1 MWPLAAVVLGAAG
14 AAFPL
19 ATAAVLA
26 AATAIVLAIAAPR
39 ATAALTALAVLFVRP
54 LEHLVQVSALG
65 YLDEG
70 LVVLCL
76 ITMPLRR
83 VIDRKPLRN
92 FPGQWWFALFLVCGV
107 LSALL
112 LHVPVAIFLTGAFV
126 IAKGLLFGWAVA
138 QVDWAERHLAV
149 AVRVGTVLILLCLAA
164 TAANFAIPGAW
175 NAVLASDVNAVEE
188 RSVLP
193 SLIGPFTHPI
203 DLGQFMAL
211 SFVAVAAWR
220 AVIGKSAFTLAL
232 LVATALAAL
241 ATARRTASGSLA
253 AAWLWMQV
261 KLRSTAV
268 LVSLLACLPVL
279 VLVLAGP
286 LTTVVAATYNTYV
299 GNATREARTVLT
311 VDSFKVAADHFPGG
325 AGFGR
330 FASATAANNYSPEYE
345 ARGYPY
351 VWGLGRTE
359 EDGRFLTDTE
369 WPAII
374 GETGFFGALA
384 YALGLVCAYRAGVR
398 AWSRA
403 GSPLVR
409 WAGLTSAGWLVA
421 SLVQSVATVTFTG
434 PPAYGLLFGLIGV
447 VTALSATTRSTDPPD
462 GKTAPAG
469 EVGARAAA

>member
-1 MWPLAAVVLGAAG
+1 VWPLTAVALGAAG

-19 ATAAVLA
+19 STAAVLA
-26 AATAIVLAIAAPR
+26 AVAAIVLAIAVPR
-39 ATAALTALAVLFVRP
+39 ATAGLTALVVMFIRPIEHVVQISAV
-54 LEHLVQVSALG
+54 G

-76 ITMPLRR
+76 VTMPLRR
-83 VIDRKPLRN
+83 VIAREPLRSL
-92 FPGQWWFALFLVCGV
+92 PGQWWFALFLICGL
-107 LSALL
+107 LSGLFL
-112 LHVPVAIFLTGAFV
+112 QVPLSITLTGAFI

-138 QVDWAERHLAV
+138 QLDWTEQHIAV
-149 AVRVGTVLILLCLAA
+149 AVRVGAVLIVLCLA
-164 TAANFAIPGAW
+164 TAAANLAMPGAW
-175 NAVLASDVNAVEE
+175 NAVMASDANAVEA

-203 DLGQFMAL
+203 DLGQFMAM
-211 SFVAVAAWR
+211 SFVAIAAWR
-220 AVIGKSAFTLAL
+220 AVVRKSMWTLAL
-232 LVATALAAL
+232 LTATGLGALG
-241 ATARRTASGSLA
+241 TARRTAAGSIV
-253 AAWLWMQV
+253 AAWLWLQAKM
-261 KLRSTAV
+261 RNTAI
-268 LVSLLACLPVL
+268 LIGLLACLPVL
-279 VLVLAGP
+279 VVVLSGP

-311 VDSFKVAADHFPGG
+311 VDSFDVAATHFPGG

-330 FASATAANNYSPEYE
+330 FGSATAANNYSPEYE

-403 GSPLVR
+403 DSPLVR
-409 WAGLTSAGWLVA
+409 WVGLTSAGWLIA
-421 SLVQSVATVTFTG
+421 SLVQSVGTVTFTG
-434 PPAYGLLFGLIGV
+434 PPTYGLLFGIFGV
-447 VTALSATTRSTDPPD
+447 VAALSARIPSEGPS
-462 GKTAPAG
+462 GRETARADV
-469 EVGARAAA
+469 VGAGAA

>member
-1 MWPLAAVVLGAAG
+1 VTTVVVLAAG
-14 AAFPL
+14 AA
-19 ATAAVLA
+19 
-26 AATAIVLAIAAPR
+26 IALGVGAPR
-39 ATAALTALAVLFVRP
+39 ATVALTALAVVFVRP
-54 LEHLVQVSALG
+54 LEHLVQVNAVG
-65 YLDEG
+65 YLDEA
-70 LVVLCL
+70 LVALCL
-76 ITMPLRR
+76 VTMPLRR
-83 VIDRKPLRN
+83 VIDRKPLRSL
-92 FPGQWWFALFLVCGV
+92 PGQWWFALFLVCG
-107 LSALL
+107 LFSALL
-112 LHVPVAIFLTGAFV
+112 LHVPAVIFLTGAFV
-126 IAKGLLFGWAVA
+126 IGKGLLFGWAVA
-138 QVDWAERHLAV
+138 QVDWAERHLA
-149 AVRVGTVLILLCLAA
+149 AAARVGTVLILLCLAA

-175 NAVLASDVNAVEE
+175 NALLASDANAVEA

-220 AVIGKSAFTLAL
+220 AVVGKSAFTLAL
-232 LVATALAAL
+232 LVATGLAAL

-279 VLVLAGP
+279 ILVLTGP
-286 LTTVVAATYNTYV
+286 LTTVVAVTYNTYV

-330 FASATAANNYSPEYE
+330 FGSAVAAANYSPEYE

-351 VWGLGRTE
+351 IWGLGRTE

-374 GETGFFGALA
+374 GETGFFGTIAF
-384 YALGLVCAYRAGVR
+384 ALGLVCVYRTGVR
-398 AWSRA
+398 TWARA
-403 GSPLVR
+403 SAPLVR

-421 SLVQSVATVTFTG
+421 SLVQSVATVTVTG
-434 PPAYGLLFGLIGV
+434 PPAYGLLFGLAGV
-447 VTALSATTRSTDPPD
+447 VAALSAKGSSAASPN
-462 GKTAPAG
+462 GETASAG
-469 EVGARAAA
+469 EVGRVAA